1 MISEFE
7 TFYDEIKE
15 VNGVLR
21 ITIPDKLVKYAGYKV
36 GDKVKVMIKKENWK
50 CGNVFFLILKKKE
63 KNKKK
68 EGNLFMIIKSA

>member
-36 GDKVKVMIKKENWK
+36 GDKVKVMIKKEN
-50 CGNVFFLILKKKE
+50 
-63 KNKKK
+63 
-68 EGNLFMIIKSA
+68 